1 MPVRSKKSKLPTAKD
16 AKRDVQ
22 LHTLVMSAVPIN
34 TFAPEPYELRQPLLF
49 VLQREG
55 DAFIASFFDANV
67 HASGDTQEEAFRNLK
82 SLVLDVF
89 DSLCAEPPGKLGPE
103 PRRQLAVLQEFIG
116 KKP

>member
-55 DAFIASFFDANV
+55 TPLSPAS
-67 HASGDTQEEAFRNLK
+67 SMPTSTL
-82 SLVLDVF
+82 
-89 DSLCAEPPGKLGPE
+89 PGTRKRKRFG
-103 PRRQLAVLQEFIG
+103 I
-116 KKP
+116 